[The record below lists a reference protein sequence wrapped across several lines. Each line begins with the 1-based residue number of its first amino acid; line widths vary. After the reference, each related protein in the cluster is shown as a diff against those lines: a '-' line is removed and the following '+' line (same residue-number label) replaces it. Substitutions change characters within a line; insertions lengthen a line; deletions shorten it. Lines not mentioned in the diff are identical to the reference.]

1 MNRPRPPAVPP
12 AVLQLQPIGFA
23 RTPFTQKS
31 AVPRQPALAA
41 DVEGTLELL
50 ESAQMADA
58 LADLEGF
65 SHVWVIFWFH
75 EAKGWRPKVLPPRS
89 TVKRGVLATRS
100 PHRPNPLGLSVLKLV
115 RVEGTTLHV
124 RGVDMLDGTPV
135 LDVKPYVP
143 YADVVQA
150 SSGWLGEQPQ
160 ASSASSVAS
169 AGVTSLDLGPSFEV
183 GWSPLAEEQLAFL
196 GAHGP
201 RLRDDAERVLS
212 AGPAP
217 HPYRRI
223 RRDGDRLRLSVRDL
237 RIYFTLHGQRVQID
251 ELSTGYRASALA
263 DPRSAPSA
271 DIPLELHRAFVARF
285 GRVAPRRPRG

>member
-1 MNRPRPPAVPP
+1 MSRPRPPADPP
-12 AVLQLQPIGFA
+12 AVLQLHPIGVA

-31 AVPRQPALAA
+31 AVPRQPPLAA
-41 DVEGTLELL
+41 DVEGTLELTP
-50 ESAQMADA
+50 SAQMADA
-58 LADLEGF
+58 LADLAGF

-75 EAKGWRPKVLPPRS
+75 EAEGWRPKVLPPRS
-89 TVKRGVLATRS
+89 TEKRGVLATRS

-115 RVEGTTLHV
+115 RIEGTTLHV

-150 SSGWLGEQPQ
+150 SSGWLDGP
-160 ASSASSVAS
+160 AGVSSAANGGVA
-169 AGVTSLDLGPSFEV
+169 VLDPGPSFEV
-183 GWSPLAEEQLAFL
+183 GWSALAQEELAFL

-201 RLRDDAERVLS
+201 RLRDDAERVLG

-223 RRDGDRLRLSVRDL
+223 RRDGDRLRLSVRDF
-237 RIYFTLHGQRVQID
+237 RVYFTLDGRRVQID

-263 DPRSAPSA
+263 DPHSVPSA

-285 GRVAPRRPRG
+285 GRVVPRRPRG